1 MYKVEIINDWN
12 RYVSNLRIHN
22 SFIYHDN
29 PSSSW
34 FVEKDIYV
42 SKKISVEYL
51 IIQKNFILRV

>member
-12 RYVSNLRIHN
+12 RYVSNLRIRN

-42 SKKISVEYL
+42 SKKIRVEYL